1 MNGIKTLLQMT
12 KREYFLPINQM
23 KYILISIVFISQC
36 FMQVRLSV
44 DSDFSYEN
52 QDIDS
57 GLSLSYDKVLVKKG
71 NVNFGVGLEHMLS
84 RDVDESTFKSNN
96 LYLFIRNIYA
106 KKWRSYLRLGYNR
119 ISGINSND
127 RNGAVCAF
135 GIDYK
140 LTENWHI
147 ETGYHITSTNEEYA
161 SRIVCSISRY
171 FKAKDDK

>member
-1 MNGIKTLLQMT
+1 
-12 KREYFLPINQM
+12 
-23 KYILISIVFISQC
+23 
-36 FMQVRLSV
+36 MQVRLSI

-71 NVNFGVGLEHMLS
+71 NVNFGLGLEHMLP
-84 RDVDESTFKSNN
+84 RDIDDSTFKSNN

-127 RNGAVCAF
+127 RNGALCAF
-135 GIDYK
+135 GVDYK
-140 LTENWHI
+140 FIPIRKGEAYETLANIDKANQLLNWKPTI
-147 ETGYHITSTNEEYA
+147 
-161 SRIVCSISRY
+161 
-171 FKAKDDK
+171 FLKDWLRRVI